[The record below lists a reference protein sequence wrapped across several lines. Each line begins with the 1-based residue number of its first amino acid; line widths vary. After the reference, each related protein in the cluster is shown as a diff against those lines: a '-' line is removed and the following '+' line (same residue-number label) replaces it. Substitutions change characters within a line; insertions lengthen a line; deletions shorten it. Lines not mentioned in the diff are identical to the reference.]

1 MENDKPL
8 KWKLKLTAE
17 LARGECVE
25 YDVTG
30 WERAEEATLGS
41 LGLSLAEA
49 KAILAGI
56 QTRMVVAQIECHGEA
71 RRCCGRCGR
80 RLPNKGHYRST
91 FRCAFGSVPVRVGRM
106 KACSGCRQNPS
117 APLFTRKSSTAPEL
131 RYLNSKLAALLPFG
145 KVVDFLNEV
154 PPVTA
159 ATNAVTVR
167 NRTRRV
173 GGRLLR
179 DPSQPAGSA
188 RPTPSKTLVIGLH
201 GGFVKSNRPFSERTC
216 EVTAGKVL
224 GEDGECTRFAFA
236 TNEYEHRLHQIRHAL
251 EQSRDDEKT
260 QITVLSDGDAG
271 LRTVQWE
278 VAPGSEHIL
287 DWFHI
292 GMRFE
297 HPLDASRAMQKVA
310 TAAHGSECAHDLAT
324 RAKWALWNGQ
334 GDKTFA
340 RLEALRHWTLSEG
353 GSTPA
358 VRNLR
363 RHATDLLK
371 YLRANQDSLP
381 DYGERQREG
390 EPISTGWVESAI
402 NEIISKRMAKAQ
414 QMRWNRWTVQPFL
427 AVRIAVL
434 NDTLGNTFRDWFPGF
449 RPVDRQVEEL
459 LAA

>member
-30 WERAEEATLGS
+30 WERGAEVTLGS
-41 LGLSLAEA
+41 LGLSIAEG
-49 KAILAGI
+49 KAILAEI
-56 QTRMVVAQIECHGEA
+56 QTRMVAAQIECHGEA
-71 RRCCGRCGR
+71 RRCGARGGR
-80 RLPNKGHYRST
+80 RPPDKGPYRATCRS
-91 FRCAFGSVPVRVGRM
+91 AFGNVPIDLRRVQT
-106 KACSGCRQNPS
+106 CPGCGQNPA
-117 APLFTRKSSTAPEL
+117 APLFTRNSSTAPEL
-131 RYLNSKLAALLPFG
+131 RYLNAKLAALLPFG
-145 KVVDFLNEV
+145 KVADFLNEV
-154 PPVTA
+154 LPVPA

-179 DPSQPAGSA
+179 EQAKPAGSA
-188 RPTPSKTLVIGLH
+188 RPTPSQTLVIGLD
-201 GGFVKSNRPFSERTC
+201 GGFVKSNRPLSERNF

-236 TNEYEHRLHQIRHAL
+236 TNEYEHGLRQIRHAL
-251 EQSRDDEKT
+251 EELRVDEKT

-297 HPLDASRAMQKVA
+297 HLLDASRAMQKID
-310 TAAHGSECAHDLAT
+310 TAAHGSESALDLAT

-334 GDKTFA
+334 ADKTFA
-340 RLEALRHWTLSEG
+340 RLEELRRW
-353 GSTPA
+353 TPA
-358 VRNLR
+358 E
-363 RHATDLLK
+363 
-371 YLRANQDSLP
+371 Q
-381 DYGERQREG
+381 G
-390 EPISTGWVESAI
+390 PISRSAKPA
-402 NEIISKRMAKAQ
+402 SAR
-414 QMRWNRWTVQPFL
+414 NRSAEVFACQP
-427 AVRIAVL
+427 
-434 NDTLGNTFRDWFPGF
+434 G
-449 RPVDRQVEEL
+449 
-459 LAA
+459 LAAGLR